1 MSIYIYI
8 FTMAVT
14 TYLIR
19 MLPLTLF
26 RKPIKSRFI
35 RSFLHY
41 VPYACLTAMI
51 FPAILSSTE
60 NMVSG
65 AAALILAVVLSLRGK
80 SLLIVSLGSSAAV
93 LITEFLLT
101 VIFLTKNTKIVQI
114 LRNLKDFRFLM
125 FSS

>member
-41 VPYACLTAMI
+41 VPYACLTAMT
-51 FPAILSSTE
+51 FPAILTSTATIL
-60 NMVSG
+60 SG
-65 AAALILAVVLSLRGK
+65 AAALIVAVVLAYRGK
-80 SLLIVSLGSSAAV
+80 SLLTVSLAASAAV
-93 LITEFLLT
+93 MATEWILLI
-101 VIFLTKNTKIVQI
+101 IA
-114 LRNLKDFRFLM
+114 
-125 FSS
+125 